1 MNKLNN
7 WSWNENSLKELTFDE
22 QKSISAGSGVTW
34 GIGFLVGVALGE
46 YVKFIKSTRI
56 LLAETGPYPPR

>member
-7 WSWNENSLKELTFDE
+7 WSSYGNSMKELTLDE
-22 QKSISAGSGVTW
+22 QKAISAGSGITW
-34 GIGFLVGVALGE
+34 GAGFLLGMAIGG